1 METFKTALDNKKI
14 KLWFPDE
21 RLTERGTW
29 VFLSYEVVYANFQTA
44 FVYKQ
49 VVFQLFVGEFFLDFG
64 VYFPF
69 KMRKKD

>member
-1 METFKTALDNKKI
+1 M
-14 KLWFPDE
+14 
-21 RLTERGTW
+21 
-29 VFLSYEVVYANFQTA
+29 VYANFQTA

>member
-1 METFKTALDNKKI
+1 MESLKTALDNKKI
-14 KLWFPDE
+14 KLGFPDE

-29 VFLSYEVVYANFQTA
+29 VFLSYEVVHANFQAA

-49 VVFQLFVGEFFLDFG
+49 VVFQLFVAELFLDFG
-64 VYFPF
+64 VYFLF